1 MSITAPAPNQEAA
14 VVEALVRRAQELIAT
29 HYRVERHQI
38 GAVLLDHD
46 GQYHEGVH
54 MEAMVGRASSCA
66 ETAALANAVMASA
79 SDKLTYTVA
88 VRHPKP
94 SESDQ
99 TPRVVP
105 PCGLCRELL
114 LDYGPDIRV
123 VLADDNCL
131 HAVPLS
137 ELMPYKYVGT
147 KWAHEQPTI
156 TQAMV
161 QQ

>member
-1 MSITAPAPNQEAA
+1 MSITALAPEQEGA
-14 VVEALVRRAQELIAT
+14 VLEALVRRAQELIAT

-46 GQYHEGVH
+46 GNYHEGVH

-66 ETAALANAVMASA
+66 ETAALANAVMAGA
-79 SDKLTYTVA
+79 VGKLAYAVA

-94 SESDQ
+94 SERDQ

-114 LDYGPDIRV
+114 LDYGPDISV
-123 VLADDNCL
+123 VLADDTGL
-131 HAVPLS
+131 RASLLS

-147 KWAHEQPTI
+147 KWAHEQPAATE
-156 TQAMV
+156 QVAPR
-161 QQ
+161 